1 MRKEKL
7 VGTYK
12 YMIIKI
18 LFLFE
23 ILKFKNIFKKITMVE
38 KKKFIKKIDSAL
50 YLSAII
56 SP

>member
-1 MRKEKL
+1 MYDYQNIIFIWDTEVK
-7 VGTYK
+7 K
-12 YMIIKI
+12 Y
-18 LFLFE
+18 FQ
-23 ILKFKNIFKKITMVE
+23 KNYHGR